1 MTEHDAAEP
10 AAPAERARRTELAGF
25 LRTRRERLLP
35 QQVGLPAR
43 ARRRTPG
50 LRREEVAELIGV
62 GVTWYTWLEQ
72 GRPVRPSAAVLANVA
87 RVFRLSGDERAYLF
101 RLAQRAAPPPAAE
114 SPDVVRPAFREV
126 VTALEPAPAHIRDRR
141 WNVLAWNRAEARL
154 VDWGASP
161 PGERNIVWH
170 HFADPAFRRLLVHWE
185 REARSVLSE
194 FRMESVQR
202 PDDPWLTGLVG
213 HLHERSPE
221 FRRWWPLHEVRGERE
236 LPVELAPPG
245 GGRLLLQPV
254 TLAFTADPRLTL
266 RVLVPASEAGPAGT
280 LRSSAGGRQSEG

>member
-1 MTEHDAAEP
+1 MNEHDAAEP
-10 AAPAERARRTELAGF
+10 AEPARRTELAGF

-72 GRPVRPSAAVLANVA
+72 GRPVRASAEVLASLA
-87 RVFRLSGDERAYLF
+87 RVFGLSGDERAYLF
-101 RLAQRAAPPPAAE
+101 RLAGRAAPPAE
-114 SPDVVRPAFREV
+114 AEAPEAVRPVFRAV
-126 VTALEPAPAHIRDRR
+126 VTALEPAPAHLRDRR

-194 FRMESVQR
+194 FRMESGQQA
-202 PDDPWLTGLVG
+202 DDPWFASLIGRLR
-213 HLHERSPE
+213 ERSPE
-221 FRRWWPLHEVRGERE
+221 FRRWWPLHEVRRERE
-236 LPVELAPPG
+236 LPIELAPPD
-245 GGRLLLQPV
+245 GGRLVLQPV
-254 TLAFTADPRLTL
+254 TLAFASDPQLIL
-266 RVLVPASEAGPAGT
+266 RILMPAAEAGTAAELPPAG
-280 LRSSAGGRQSEG
+280 GGRQSGG